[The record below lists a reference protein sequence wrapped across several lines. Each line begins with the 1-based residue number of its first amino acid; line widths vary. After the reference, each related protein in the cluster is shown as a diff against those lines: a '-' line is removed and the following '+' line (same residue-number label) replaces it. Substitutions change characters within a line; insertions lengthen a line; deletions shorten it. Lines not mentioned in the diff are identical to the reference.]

1 MAKGIDQDFLNELK
15 LKNPIEDV
23 ISSYIHITR
32 RGNTLWAC
40 CPFHHEKTPSFAI
53 NVADQYYHCFGC
65 GASGNVITFVK
76 EYESVQFMESVRILA
91 ERAGMVLPDF
101 SYDDKA
107 LAAKKQHNDRLLQ
120 VLRETARFYW
130 QNLNSDRADKFTQ
143 YILERE
149 IPSVI
154 VRKFGLGASL
164 SFNELPKFLMAKG
177 FTELE
182 MLDSGVV
189 AKSDKGILYDFLAE
203 RLIYPIINS
212 LGDVIAFSGRLLEK
226 KPNFAKYKNTKETAI
241 FNKSKNLYNINQIR
255 KLKKEQTI
263 PYIILVEGYMDV
275 IALAKVGYFN
285 CVASMGT
292 SLTKEQAKLLK
303 RYTDTIYVAYDGDFA
318 GQTAAERSIQ
328 ILKDEN
334 LNVLIV
340 PLPNGQDPD
349 DIIKKLGKVYF
360 DEALQNI
367 LPYIDFK
374 IMMLAKKY
382 NLTQVDDRR
391 KFIEKALAIIKT
403 ENSATVREELL
414 KNLQKQTGTSL
425 QSLQFDLENTKVD
438 EKIETEN
445 HVPKIVQ
452 SIEKDKIMLAEQFV
466 LMACLFEYKYTQNF
480 DISTLTFENPVH
492 KKIAAFIY
500 EKQQREEH
508 IHPSSLFD
516 IFPENSDELNLLFE
530 KKDMQAVDEDSA
542 KYFKDCVIS
551 IAKANIEKRRIA
563 LVNEYTMCMDSTQKR
578 ELLKKI
584 QQLTE
589 EYKNF

>member
-1 MAKGIDQDFLNELK
+1 MAKGIEQDFLNELK
-15 LKNPIEDV
+15 AKNPIEDV
-23 ISSYIHITR
+23 ISSYLHVIR

-53 NVADQYYHCFGC
+53 NVLDQYYHCFGC

-76 EYESVQFMESVRILA
+76 EYESVQFMEAVRILA
-91 ERAGMVLPDF
+91 ERAGVVLPDI

-107 LAAKKQHNDRLLQ
+107 IAAKKQHHDRLLQ

-130 QNLNSDRADKFTQ
+130 QNLNSDRATTFTN

-149 IPSVI
+149 IPSSI

-164 SFNELPKFLMAKG
+164 NFDALPKYLMEKG
-177 FTELE
+177 FTAFE

-189 AKSDKGILYDFLAE
+189 GKNDRGILYDFLAE

-226 KPNFAKYKNTKETAI
+226 KPNFAKYKNTRDTVI
-241 FNKSKNLYNINQIR
+241 FNKSKSLYNINQVR
-255 KLKKEQTI
+255 KLKKEQAI

-275 IALAKVGYFN
+275 IALAKVGYSN

-303 RYTDTIYVAYDGDFA
+303 RYTETIYVAYDGDFA
-318 GQTAAERSIQ
+318 GQAAAERSIQ
-328 ILKDEN
+328 ILKDEY

-349 DIIKKLGKVYF
+349 DMIKTLGKPYF
-360 DEALQNI
+360 DEALQNV

-374 IMMLAKKY
+374 IMMLAKRY
-382 NLTQVDDRR
+382 NLTKVDDRR
-391 KFIEKALAIIKT
+391 KFIEKALAIIKL
-403 ENSATVREELL
+403 EKSATVREELL
-414 KNLQKQTGTSL
+414 KNLQKQTGASLESL
-425 QSLQFDLENTKVD
+425 QSDLENTVVD
-438 EKIETEN
+438 EREKIEINTTKTIQSTEKN
-445 HVPKIVQ
+445 
-452 SIEKDKIMLAEQFV
+452 KIMLAEQFILV
-466 LMACLFEYKYTQNF
+466 AYLFHHKYTQNY
-480 DISTLTFENPVH
+480 DISKLTFENDIH
-492 KKIAAFIY
+492 KKIAAYIY
-500 EKQQREEH
+500 EKQKNGQE
-508 IHPSSLFD
+508 IYPSSLFD
-516 IFPENSDELNLLFE
+516 IFPENTVEINLLFE
-530 KKDMQAVDEDSA
+530 EKNMQVFDEDSV
-542 KYFKDCVIS
+542 KYFQDCVTS
-551 IAKANIEKRRIA
+551 ILKANNEKKRIA
-563 LVNEYTMCMDSTQKR
+563 LVNESMTCVESARKMAI
-578 ELLKKI
+578 LKEI